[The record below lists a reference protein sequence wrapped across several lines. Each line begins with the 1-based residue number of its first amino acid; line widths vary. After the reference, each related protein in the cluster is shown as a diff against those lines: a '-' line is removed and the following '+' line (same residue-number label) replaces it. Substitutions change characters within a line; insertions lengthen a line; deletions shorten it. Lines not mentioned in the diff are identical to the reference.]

1 MLENEK
7 TIECEEM
14 GIEFSKKTGKVKS
27 FNPNKF
33 ATFTAKKLQI
43 IYNKDSFYVYNDGI
57 WNKISDM
64 YLFQKLRG
72 KLQTYSDNIW
82 SLKNEKEYIGALK
95 RIVFFEEELN
105 SNKRYINLRNGM
117 FDLNTYSLME
127 HRPEFYSSI
136 RIPVDYNEEDEC
148 PNFIRF
154 LNQCFNGDEEA
165 INLAQEWVGYIL
177 TAETRAQKAL
187 ILYGLGKNGKGIFID
202 IISELIGQENISSIP
217 MNELSR
223 PFSRVCIYG
232 KLANISNENEF
243 NGASL
248 NTQYFK
254 AIVGED
260 IITAEQKNQPVIQFK
275 PTARM
280 VFSTNNLPHT
290 NDGGYA
296 FMRRLCMLHFK
307 NVVKEED
314 RDFYLREKLKEELNG
329 IFNWALVGLRRLKE
343 NNFRFSECNSSN
355 KLLKQYE
362 MELNPMILFF
372 EQCVEK
378 EHSDHRED
386 NRIIYNTY
394 KSWARANGM
403 EGQAKISVQKFW
415 RKFDAYAKSLG
426 YECES
431 KKSNSFRYHTGVK
444 IVGCFRISLDD
455 SRIFGQ
461 LGG

>member
-1 MLENEK
+1 MLEMEQ
-7 TIECEEM
+7 IRECKEM
-14 GIEFSKKTGKVKS
+14 GIEFSQKTGKVKS

-33 ATFTAKKLQI
+33 ATFTAKKLHI
-43 IYNKDSFYVYNDGI
+43 IYNKGCFYCYKYGT

-64 YLFQKLRG
+64 YLFRKLRE
-72 KLQTYSDNIW
+72 KLQTYSDDIW

-95 RIVFFEEELN
+95 RIVLFEEELN

-127 HRPEFYSSI
+127 HSPEFYSSI
-136 RIPVDYNEEDEC
+136 QIPIEYNENSEC
-148 PNFIRF
+148 PNFMKF
-154 LNQCFNGDEEA
+154 LNQCFPDDEEA
-165 INLAQEWVGYIL
+165 INLAQQWVGYLL

-187 ILYGLGKNGKGIFID
+187 ILYGLGKNGKGVFID
-202 IISELIGQENISSIP
+202 VISELIGQENISSIP

-223 PFSRVCIYG
+223 PFSRVCIYE

-243 NGASL
+243 NGGSL
-248 NTQYFK
+248 NTQYLK
-254 AIVGED
+254 AIVCED

-296 FMRRLCMLHFK
+296 FMRRLCMLHFT
-307 NVVKEED
+307 NVVKEEE
-314 RDFYLREKLKEELNG
+314 RDFYLRENLKKELSG
-329 IFNWALVGLRRLKE
+329 IFNWAIAGLKRLKE
-343 NNFRFSECNSSN
+343 NNFRFPECESSN

-372 EQCVEK
+372 EQCVVK
-378 EHSDHRED
+378 EQSTYRE
-386 NRIIYNTY
+386 NNKIIYNTY
-394 KSWARANGM
+394 RIWAKANGM

-415 RKFDAYAKSLG
+415 RKFDAYAESLG

-444 IVGCFRISLDD
+444 IVGEFRVSLDD